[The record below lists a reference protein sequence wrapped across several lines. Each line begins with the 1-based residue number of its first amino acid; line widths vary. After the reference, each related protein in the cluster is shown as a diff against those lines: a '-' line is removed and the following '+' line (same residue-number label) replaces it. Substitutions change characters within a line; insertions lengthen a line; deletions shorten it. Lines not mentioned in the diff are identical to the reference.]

1 MDCSL
6 LGFSVDEI
14 SQARILEWVAISFS
28 GISFQPMDQ
37 TRVSYTGR
45 QIPYHWAAWEAL
57 FYHLHSILFFFW
69 DPVNFVGSTVSKLP
83 ITCVEARMGAVVS
96 LAWVHPTIFLTSL
109 RFICF
114 ISKNTCYKAQ
124 VTRLLWRLHNMM
136 LLAQSW
142 REWSSLNICSLFVI
156 TLPESEL
163 VWRWWLRLVPFN
175 GTPLQYSC
183 LENPWMEE
191 PGGL

>member
-1 MDCSL
+1 MKFPRQEYWSGLPFPSL
-6 LGFSVDEI
+6 AYLSNPWIKPASLTLAGRFLTTEPPGKLYFITYIPSYFS
-14 SQARILEWVAISFS
+14 S
-28 GISFQPMDQ
+28 G
-37 TRVSYTGR
+37 
-45 QIPYHWAAWEAL
+45 
-57 FYHLHSILFFFW
+57 

-96 LAWVHPTIFLTSL
+96 LAWVHLTIFLTSL

-163 VWRWWLRLVPFN
+163 VWWWWLRLVPFN

>member
-1 MDCSL
+1 MGCHFLLWHIFPTHGSNPRLLCWQADSLPLSRLGSFITYIPSYFL
-6 LGFSVDEI
+6 LGT
-14 SQARILEWVAISFS
+14 
-28 GISFQPMDQ
+28 PM
-37 TRVSYTGR
+37 
-45 QIPYHWAAWEAL
+45 
-57 FYHLHSILFFFW
+57 
-69 DPVNFVGSTVSKLP
+69 NFAGSTVSKLP
-83 ITCVEARMGAVVS
+83 ITCGVEARMWAVCS
-96 LAWVHPTIFLTSL
+96 LAWVHLTIFLTSL

-124 VTRLLWRLHNMM
+124 VTRVVWRLHSMM

-156 TLPESEL
+156 SLPESEL
-163 VWRWWLRLVPFN
+163 LWWWWLRLIPFN